1 MASESWLVDG
11 ISLSN
16 YISGNVIFDIR
27 TWNGLDNVPGVNVSG
42 SGSGTSGGTNGM
54 FQMAQSHGEFWYPQY
69 YTASTKLLT
78 MFVSSNDPST
88 GAPPTTVDQ
97 GRQNF
102 DANFDYLM
110 RLFGRRRSLITVVRN
125 MSDGSSRLALCS
137 RMSVIEPQ
145 LVPVTSA
152 QITIELTIPDGFW
165 RDATDTTLATL
176 AAAFSGRVTALDAA
190 SAPMNDLQFNI
201 VGPVTNPRITDNESG
216 SWVQYTGTVAAG
228 KTLVIRNVSMDVTDG
243 GSGWSPVL
251 ANMVHSGDSNWLT
264 LYPTTPNGVNIT
276 FGGSGTT
283 GATQLQIVG
292 HKKFLR

>member
-1 MASESWLVDG
+1 MATETWTVDG
-11 ISLSN
+11 VALSSVA
-16 YISGNVIFDIR
+16 YDIR

-54 FQMAQSHGEFWYPQY
+54 FQMAQMHGEFWYPQY
-69 YTASTKLLT
+69 YTAATKLLT
-78 MFVSSNDPST
+78 MYVSSNDPNT
-88 GAPPTTVDQ
+88 GNPPTSVDQ

-102 DANFDYLM
+102 DKNFDTLT
-110 RLFGRRRSLITVVRN
+110 RLFARRRNLLSVVRN
-125 MSDGSSRLALCS
+125 MSDGSARGALCS
-137 RMSVIEPQ
+137 VMSVIEPQ

-152 QITIELTIPDGFW
+152 QITVELTIPDGFW
-165 RDATDTTLATL
+165 RDAVDSTLATL

-190 SAPMNDLQFNI
+190 TAPMNDMQFNI

-228 KTLVIRNVSMDVTDG
+228 KTLVVHNTNMGIDDG

-251 ANMVHSGDSNWLT
+251 SNMVHSGDSNWLT
-264 LYPTTPNGVNIT
+264 LYPTAAGGVNIT

-283 GATQLQIVG
+283 GATQLSLVG
-292 HKKFLR
+292 HKKFMR